1 MILFTLPHHSTPHT
15 PDNAWL
21 PVPESVA
28 NTLEG
33 YAHLEQSLTDRQ
45 INTCDDFPKPPPQPR
60 NVPPRIAPKKKEKH
74 NDQKQARHHSHIH
87 AKIDFHTRM
96 HHIPSCN
103 AANHH
108 IYSQI
113 PL

>member
-1 MILFTLPHHSTPHT
+1 MLSHSKRSVFYFKKRMILFTLPHHSTPHT

-45 INTCDDFPKPPPQPR
+45 INTCDDFPKPPLPA
-60 NVPPRIAPKKKEKH
+60 IAALGHLPCEGRLLR
-74 NDQKQARHHSHIH
+74 AS
-87 AKIDFHTRM
+87 
-96 HHIPSCN
+96 PE
-103 AANHH
+103 
-108 IYSQI
+108 
-113 PL
+113 

>member
-1 MILFTLPHHSTPHT
+1 MLSHSKRSVFYFKKRMILFTLPHHSTPHT

-33 YAHLEQSLTDRQ
+33 YAHLEQSLTVRQ

-74 NDQKQARHHSHIH
+74 NDQK
-87 AKIDFHTRM
+87 TGET
-96 HHIPSCN
+96 PLPYSCED
-103 AANHH
+103 
-108 IYSQI
+108 
-113 PL
+113 